1 MGESYSKEKED
12 IMISGMFSI
21 AETYGV
27 IPDITIDGSLLMYS
41 GLNSTSVLEQHSSQ
55 MVSDLVSKVP
65 NYMTNLGSSLSA
77 FELVPNAVGLGALII
92 SFLLDL
98 TVSSLIK
105 VPEDS
110 PLNMMQ
116 RVFAEEKASGVR
128 DSMDEYLK
136 RLHKYV
142 WEPEQALEET
152 RRLEKQ
158 LSEQLTRLRN
168 SMLKDG
174 QMSSRAM
181 KIWVNGAAFHAQML
195 IHEARLMMAGYGS
208 KEEKNLDVRVAS
220 VHNMVNHYQK
230 DLEDLLKEY
239 KSYKRT
245 NMHLQIEVSK
255 CGFRYAFSCQH
266 HMCYIYDEELGKS
279 TRKNPR
285 TLFHDYYE
293 KSICHGS
300 LDAYINYMFS
310 NWGQI
315 KKLSEYF
322 TVLNTNIRELITQN
336 RNFTMKNV

>member
-1 MGESYSKEKED
+1 MGYSYSKEEED
-12 IMISGMFSI
+12 IMISGMFRI

-27 IPDITIDGSLLMYS
+27 IPDITIDDSLLMYS

-77 FELVPNAVGLGALII
+77 FNLVPNAVGLGALII

-98 TVSSLIK
+98 TVSSLVP

-136 RLHKYV
+136 RLRKYL
-142 WEPEQALEET
+142 WEPGQALEET
-152 RRLEKQ
+152 KRLEKQ
-158 LSEQLTRLRN
+158 LSEQLTRLTN

-181 KIWVNGAAFHAQML
+181 KIWANGAAFHAQML

-220 VHNMVNHYQK
+220 VHNMLNHYQK
-230 DLEDLLKEY
+230 DLEKLLKEY

-245 NMHLQIEVSK
+245 NMQITYKDCVTPYTYFCLDK
-255 CGFRYAFSCQH
+255 K
-266 HMCYIYDEELGKS
+266 CYIYDKELGKS
-279 TRKNPR
+279 TNDRPR
-285 TLFHDYYE
+285 TVSDYDFE
-293 KSICHGS
+293 RHFCSKS

-336 RNFTMKNV
+336 RNFTMENV

>member
-41 GLNSTSVLEQHSSQ
+41 GLNSTAVLEQHSSQ
-55 MVSDLVSKVP
+55 MVSDLVGKVL
-65 NYMTNLGSSLSA
+65 NYMINLGSSLSA
-77 FELVPNAVGLGALII
+77 FKLVPNAVGLGALII

-98 TVSSLIK
+98 MVSSSVR

-116 RVFAEEKASGVR
+116 RVFAEEKALGVR

-136 RLHKYV
+136 RLRKYV

-152 RRLEKQ
+152 KRLEKQ
-158 LSEQLTRLRN
+158 LSEQMTRLSN

-195 IHEARLMMAGYGS
+195 IHEARLIMAGYGS
-208 KEEKNLDVRVAS
+208 KQEKNLDVRVAS
-220 VHNMVNHYQK
+220 VCSMVDHYRK

-245 NMHLQIEVSK
+245 NMLLMTKYQGCWAYYTVHCINP
-255 CGFRYAFSCQH
+255 
-266 HMCYIYDEELGKS
+266 MCYVYDKELGMS
-279 TRKNPR
+279 TENNPR
-285 TLFHDYYE
+285 IVSDNNFEDTF
-293 KSICHGS
+293 CNGS

-315 KKLSEYF
+315 KKLNEYF

-336 RNFTMKNV
+336 RIFSMKHV